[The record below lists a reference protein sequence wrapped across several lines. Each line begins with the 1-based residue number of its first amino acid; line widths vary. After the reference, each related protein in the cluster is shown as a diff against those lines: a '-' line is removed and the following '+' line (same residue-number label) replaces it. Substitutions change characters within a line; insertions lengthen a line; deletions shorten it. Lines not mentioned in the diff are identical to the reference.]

1 MAFTVQEV
9 ATLHRIRKLAGKL
22 LKKDD
27 GALGKGRKAKRAKTS
42 TRKRRTGREL
52 VQFRKMLK
60 AERRKGIPVSEMA
73 RKHEISTAYI
83 YLL

>member
-9 ATLHRIRKLAGKL
+9 ATLHRIRKLAGNL

-27 GALGKGRKAKRAKTS
+27 GALGKARKAKRAKTS

-73 RKHEISTAYI
+73 RKHGISTAYI